1 MEKKKKSHVEIA
13 KVYNKNPRNNE
24 EKNKFMQILSSH
36 LKSPK
41 IIVKP
46 HNNSIRLNKN
56 LFKKKKKP
64 AVVAHAFKPRHLGS
78 RGRWIFEF
86 KASLVYKVSSRVMQR
101 NPVSRK
107 KKKLLSC

>member
-1 MEKKKKSHVEIA
+1 MDIVVSLNGKKKKKSHVEIA

-56 LFKKKKKP
+56 LFKKKKK
-64 AVVAHAFKPRHLGS
+64 AGSGGAHR
-78 RGRWIFEF
+78 
-86 KASLVYKVSSRVMQR
+86 
-101 NPVSRK
+101 
-107 KKKLLSC
+107 